1 MSYAEFLASKR
12 VTANREGID
21 VAASDVHSMLHPWQ
35 AELVQW
41 ACRIG
46 RAAIWAD
53 TGLGKTVM
61 QVEWL
66 RMVTGSGAGLIVA
79 PLAVCQQ
86 TIREAARLGVQVTY
100 TRGEMTLPPGLH
112 ITNYEMLHHIDPAG
126 VTAVVLDEASILK
139 QADGK
144 LRTSIIAWAATV
156 PYRLSATATP
166 APNDPE
172 ELTNQAEFLGRM
184 RRVDMLAAYFVHD
197 DNGWR
202 LKGHARRP
210 MLSWMATWAVAL
222 RRPSDMG
229 SAVRNR
235 APPRST

>member
-79 PLAVCQQ
+79 PWRC
-86 TIREAARLGVQVTY
+86 
-100 TRGEMTLPPGLH
+100 
-112 ITNYEMLHHIDPAG
+112 
-126 VTAVVLDEASILK
+126 AS
-139 QADGK
+139 
-144 LRTSIIAWAATV
+144 
-156 PYRLSATATP
+156 
-166 APNDPE
+166 
-172 ELTNQAEFLGRM
+172 
-184 RRVDMLAAYFVHD
+184 
-197 DNGWR
+197 
-202 LKGHARRP
+202 
-210 MLSWMATWAVAL
+210 
-222 RRPSDMG
+222 RPSGRLPG
-229 SAVRNR
+229 SAS
-235 APPRST
+235 RSPTRVAR